1 MPRGHCTMTSIS
13 TFWDQHKARL
23 RSYIASRVVRDKH
36 AVDDIL
42 QDVFLKA
49 HTSLHTVKTPGNI
62 KSWLF
67 RITANTIA
75 DHYRS
80 QKPWTQLLEEPAA
93 AESERDYVAELAT
106 CLQPLIAEL
115 PEIYRSALMLSEI
128 EELPQK
134 EVAKRLGISL
144 SAAKARVRRGREIL
158 RRRVLDC
165 CEIEISKNQIVGYT
179 PHKKINNCDCS

>member
-1 MPRGHCTMTSIS
+1 MTSIS
-13 TFWDQHKARL
+13 PFWFDYKARL
-23 RSYIASRVVRDKH
+23 RSYIVNRVKDIH

-49 HTSLHTVKTPGNI
+49 HTNLHTVKTPGSI

-67 RITANTIA
+67 RISANAIA

-80 QKPWTQLLEEPAA
+80 QKPWAQFSEEPTVP
-93 AESERDYVAELAT
+93 ESEIDYVAELAT

-115 PEIYRSALMLSEI
+115 PEIYRSALTLTEI

-134 EVAKRLGISL
+134 EVAERLGISL
-144 SAAKARVRRGREIL
+144 SCVKARVQRGRKRL
-158 RRRVLDC
+158 RRKVLDC
-165 CEIEISKNQIVGYT
+165 CDIEISQNQIVGYA
-179 PHKKINNCDCS
+179 PRKKSNNCDCR